1 MVYRG
6 EVHSR
11 GAVVLLD
18 RAPDPWP
25 PCDVIDELAARQQ
38 RLVRLRRN
46 PGLWPGAREYYRTRP
61 VAFARHWCFTY
72 DPRNAGSD
80 TPATLPLVPFR
91 RQRELIRFVYS
102 CLEDRVSGLVEKSRD
117 MGATWCACVCSAHLF
132 LFWPG
137 ASVGWGSR
145 KAGLVDRIG
154 DPDSIFEKIRILLR
168 NLPRELLPVGFSL
181 SEHMSQFR
189 IVNPETR
196 ATIVGEGGDDIGR
209 GGRSLIYFKD
219 ESAHYEHPESIEAAL
234 SDNALVQI
242 DISSVNGL
250 GNVFHRRRESGVE
263 WTPDAPTP
271 PGRTRIFVM
280 DWRDHP
286 AKTAEWHEARRQ
298 KAEAEGLL
306 HVFAQEVDR
315 DYSAAVQGVVIPAEW
330 VRSAIDVHERLSLRC
345 DGGWCSALDV
355 ADEGGDTNAQATR
368 RGVLLRALDEW
379 GERDTG
385 LTARRAVRNASTAA
399 GAQPIQLQYDCVGVG
414 AGVKAETNR
423 LADDGLL
430 PRGVRLV
437 PWNAGEAP
445 QDADRPVIP
454 GDRDSPLWGDFAA
467 NLKAQGWW
475 SLRRRFELTHSAV
488 TLDAR
493 RGEGGV
499 WRADGFSCVEDDLIS
514 LPSGL
519 PLIWRLVKELSQPTM
534 TQSTRLKLLIEKTPD
549 GSRSPNLADA
559 LMMCYFPVRVATP
572 MVVTSS
578 ILRRAATERR
588 R

>member
-1 MVYRG
+1 M
-6 EVHSR
+6 
-11 GAVVLLD
+11 LD

-25 PCDVIDELAARQQ
+25 PCDVVDELAARQQ
-38 RLVRLRRN
+38 RLIHLRRN

-61 VAFARHWCFTY
+61 VTFVRHWCATY
-72 DPRNAGSD
+72 DPRNAVGE
-80 TPATLPLVPFR
+80 TPTTMPFVPFR
-91 RQRELIRFVYS
+91 RQRELIRFVHS
-102 CLEDRVSGLVEKSRD
+102 CLDDRVSGLVEKSRD
-117 MGATWCACVCSAHLF
+117 MGATWICCAISTHLF

-168 NLPRELLPVGFSL
+168 NLPRELLPIGFSL
-181 SEHMSQFR
+181 TEHMSLMR

-209 GGRSLIYFKD
+209 GGRSLVYFKD

-242 DISSVNGL
+242 DVSSVNGL

-263 WTPDAPTP
+263 WTPSSPTTTT

-286 AKTAEWHEARRQ
+286 AKTAEWHEQRRA

-330 VRSAIDVHERLSLRC
+330 VKSAIDAHEKLKLKC

-399 GAQPIQLQYDCVGVG
+399 GTQPVQVQYDCVGVG
-414 AGVKAETNR
+414 AGVKSETNR

-430 PRGVRLV
+430 PRGLRLV
-437 PWNAGEAP
+437 PWNAGESP
-445 QDADRPVIP
+445 QDADRSVIP
-454 GDRDSPLWGDFAA
+454 GDRDSPTWGDFAA

-475 SLRRRFELTHSAV
+475 TLRRRFELTHRAV
-488 TLDAR
+488 TELALPEEDR
-493 RGEGGV
+493 V
-499 WRADGFSCVEDDLIS
+499 PWDEDDLIS

-519 PLIWRLVKELSQPTM
+519 PLLWRLVKELSQPTM
-534 TQSTRLKLLIEKTPD
+534 SQSSRMKLLIDKTPE

-559 LMMCYFPVRVATP
+559 VMMCYWPVRVATP

-578 ILRRAATERR
+578 ILRRAATGRWR
-588 R
+588 